1 MCKELQFEDQLRF
14 VEQYGSCIR
23 FLMDRAA
30 FKALS
35 IDDYYKRKM
44 IHGPAA
50 ACKLC
55 HDYQIH
61 QFPILEA
68 IALHTIADELMSPLA
83 KIVFIADKLEPTR
96 ERAGNTAQELQF
108 LDLDSLFVYTL
119 GSVIEWFT
127 KEKENTQPLH
137 G

>member
-1 MCKELQFEDQLRF
+1 MQ
-14 VEQYGSCIR
+14 
-23 FLMDRAA
+23 
-30 FKALS
+30 
-35 IDDYYKRKM
+35 
-44 IHGPAA
+44 
-50 ACKLC
+50 LC

-68 IALHTIADELMSPLA
+68 IALHTIADEFMSPLA

-127 KEKENTQPLH
+127 KEKKTLNPYTVELYKKIRHT
-137 G
+137 